1 MEMRIIMSQAKE
13 INHELNI
20 ISRYMG
26 LIISKYLIFAL
37 LIITLYPMNIIP
49 GYILLA
55 GIIFPAALRFAVNLE
70 TSPDKNTA
78 SPKKADVSDREC
90 SFTLSQT
97 AKKYNFSY
105 KKYKAENYNFI
116 LISLLLVV
124 WQNVLIQKIVFSYPV
139 NIIASF
145 MLIMCVISGLLAK
158 ILFHFKIHHDF
169 INLNI

>member
-1 MEMRIIMSQAKE
+1 MSQAKE

-97 AKKYNFSY
+97 AKKY
-105 KKYKAENYNFI
+105 KAENYNFI

-124 WQNVLIQKIVFSYPV
+124 WQNVLIQKNVFSYPV
-139 NIIASF
+139 NIIPSF
-145 MLIMCVISGLLAK
+145 MLIIYIISRFLAK

>member
-97 AKKYNFSY
+97 AK
-105 KKYKAENYNFI
+105 
-116 LISLLLVV
+116 
-124 WQNVLIQKIVFSYPV
+124 
-139 NIIASF
+139 NIIF
-145 MLIMCVISGLLAK
+145 RIKNIKQRIIILY
-158 ILFHFKIHHDF
+158 LFHCFLLYGKMF
-169 INLNI
+169 

>member
-1 MEMRIIMSQAKE
+1 MSQAKE

-90 SFTLSQT
+90 SFTLSHT
-97 AKKYNFSY
+97 AKKYNFSTERRVY
-105 KKYKAENYNFI
+105 PMAIQIFGKSKCFDTKKCIFLPGKYYSQFYAYNIHNITLFSQDN
-116 LISLLLVV
+116 IS
-124 WQNVLIQKIVFSYPV
+124 F
-139 NIIASF
+139 
-145 MLIMCVISGLLAK
+145 
-158 ILFHFKIHHDF
+158 
-169 INLNI
+169 

>member
-13 INHELNI
+13 INHELN
-20 ISRYMG
+20 
-26 LIISKYLIFAL
+26 
-37 LIITLYPMNIIP
+37 IITLYPMNIIP

-78 SPKKADVSDREC
+78 SQKKADVSDREC

-116 LISLLLVV
+116 LI
-124 WQNVLIQKIVFSYPV
+124 IY
-139 NIIASF
+139 IISRF
-145 MLIMCVISGLLAK
+145 LAK
-158 ILFHFKIHHDF
+158 IIFHFKIHHDF

>member
-1 MEMRIIMSQAKE
+1 MSQAKE

-78 SPKKADVSDREC
+78 SQKKADVSDREC
-90 SFTLSQT
+90 FFT
-97 AKKYNFSY
+97 
-105 KKYKAENYNFI
+105 

-124 WQNVLIQKIVFSYPV
+124 WQNVLIQKNVFSYPV
-139 NIIASF
+139 NIIPSF
-145 MLIMCVISGLLAK
+145 MLIIYIISRFLAK
-158 ILFHFKIHHDF
+158 IIFHYKIHHDF

>member
-1 MEMRIIMSQAKE
+1 MSQAKE

-78 SPKKADVSDREC
+78 S
-90 SFTLSQT
+90 
-97 AKKYNFSY
+97 
-105 KKYKAENYNFI
+105 
-116 LISLLLVV
+116 
-124 WQNVLIQKIVFSYPV
+124 QK
-139 NIIASF
+139 
-145 MLIMCVISGLLAK
+145 G
-158 ILFHFKIHHDF
+158 
-169 INLNI
+169 

>member
-26 LIISKYLIFAL
+26 LIISKYLIF
-37 LIITLYPMNIIP
+37 
-49 GYILLA
+49 A

-124 WQNVLIQKIVFSYPV
+124 LQNVLIQKNVFSYPV
-139 NIIASF
+139 NIIPSF
-145 MLIMCVISGLLAK
+145 MLIIYIISRFLAK

>member
-78 SPKKADVSDREC
+78 SQNKADVSD
-90 SFTLSQT
+90 S
-97 AKKYNFSY
+97 
-105 KKYKAENYNFI
+105 
-116 LISLLLVV
+116 
-124 WQNVLIQKIVFSYPV
+124 
-139 NIIASF
+139 
-145 MLIMCVISGLLAK
+145 
-158 ILFHFKIHHDF
+158 
-169 INLNI
+169 

>member
-1 MEMRIIMSQAKE
+1 MSQAKE

-49 GYILLA
+49 GYILLE
-55 GIIFPAALRFAVNLE
+55 GIILPAALRFAVNLE
-70 TSPDKNTA
+70 TSPYKNTA
-78 SPKKADVSDREC
+78 SPKKSDVSDSEC

-105 KKYKAENYNFI
+105 KNY
-116 LISLLLVV
+116 
-124 WQNVLIQKIVFSYPV
+124 
-139 NIIASF
+139 
-145 MLIMCVISGLLAK
+145 
-158 ILFHFKIHHDF
+158 
-169 INLNI
+169 

>member
-1 MEMRIIMSQAKE
+1 MSQAKE

-78 SPKKADVSDREC
+78 SQKKADVSDREC

-124 WQNVLIQKIVFSYPV
+124 WQNVLIQK
-139 NIIASF
+139 N
-145 MLIMCVISGLLAK
+145 VIFLSR
-158 ILFHFKIHHDF
+158 
-169 INLNI
+169 

>member
-1 MEMRIIMSQAKE
+1 MSQAKE

-97 AKKYNFSY
+97 AKKYNL
-105 KKYKAENYNFI
+105 ENYNFI

-124 WQNVLIQKIVFSYPV
+124 WQNVLIQKNVFSYPV
-139 NIIASF
+139 NIIPSF
-145 MLIMCVISGLLAK
+145 MLIIYIISRFLAK